1 MHVLS
6 DKDRAAAVSLA
17 RLVNLGPVSAGW
29 LVAAGIRSPQ
39 ALRRLGAI
47 AAFHRVVMQRGG
59 VGVSLNLLYALDG
72 AIRSIRWDYLP
83 KDHRDALRRAAE
95 TPES

>member
-1 MHVLS
+1 MHRVS

-17 RLVNLGPVSAGW
+17 RLVNLGPISAGW
-29 LVAAGIRSPQ
+29 LVGAGIRSPQ

-72 AIRSIRWDYLP
+72 AIRGIRWDYLP

-95 TPES
+95 TAES